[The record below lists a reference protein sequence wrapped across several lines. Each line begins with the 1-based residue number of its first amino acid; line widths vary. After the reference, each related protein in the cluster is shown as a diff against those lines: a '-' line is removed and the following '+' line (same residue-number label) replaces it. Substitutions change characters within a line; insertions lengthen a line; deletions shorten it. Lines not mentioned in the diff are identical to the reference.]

1 MAMTYEKMIIFVVK
15 NSSYSVEY
23 VKCMG
28 IFPFLDLFDICLEMN
43 KKSDK

>member
-1 MAMTYEKMIIFVVK
+1 MAMTYEKMMIFVVK

-28 IFPFLDLFDICLEMN
+28 IFSFLDLFDICLEMN